1 MPVAGRWVAE
11 DVFEC
16 AGGGAGRHAHHTVN
30 IRPFEVQAGVS
41 DFADFAVVKDNAAL
55 ALVHGV
61 HAAAGADE
69 DTKDD
74 SASGNQSDKGS
85 FAAHGGSG
93 LDSGNCGMIPY
104 EPRSPRGQTEIYRYL
119 Q

>member
-1 MPVAGRWVAE
+1 MCRLLVAGVAE

-30 IRPFEVQAGVS
+30 IRPFEVQAGVG

-69 DTKDD
+69 DAKDD
-74 SASGNQSDKGS
+74 SASGNQGDEG
-85 FAAHGGSG
+85 AALLLLMG
-93 LDSGNCGMIPY
+93 LWAGFRKMLHDIS
-104 EPRSPRGQTEIYRYL
+104 
-119 Q
+119 

>member
-1 MPVAGRWVAE
+1 M
-11 DVFEC
+11 
-16 AGGGAGRHAHHTVN
+16 
-30 IRPFEVQAGVS
+30 
-41 DFADFAVVKDNAAL
+41 KDNAAL

-85 FAAHGGSG
+85 FAAHGAPGW
-93 LDSGNCGMIPY
+93 I
-104 EPRSPRGQTEIYRYL
+104 QEIAA
-119 Q
+119 